1 MDQCTE
7 ISLPLVAPDWI
18 FANSPISDTT
28 MKDPQLIGD
37 SDDIFTRLSTRCQAF
52 AEDWKFQ
59 NDQGLSEA
67 DWYRWITL
75 LVKSGQNDTAL
86 AFSKASSKHN
96 KQSELRITKL
106 ASEPNKGTT
115 RCTTFGCSE
124 EQIAVCFN
132 HKIRLNNRG
141 QIINS
146 PGKFSKA
153 PKKIVDLDSIGFVLD
168 KDTGRPKKLNP
179 NAFARHVVNIELDIV
194 YVQGGRFYVYKDGI
208 WMFVDLNKLKRMLRD
223 ILNRYVTDFWTP
235 SIEEKYLQALAL
247 EAPPVEKMDFDRRYL
262 NLNNGMLDLEN
273 FQLLPHNKKYYST
286 VRIPINFDPKA
297 KCPEF
302 LNFLDQI
309 FEEDQERI
317 AISGEMYGYCLTSS
331 VKAQK
336 ALILYGNGANGKSVF
351 ADVLGMLV
359 GSENTCALTLSDLDK
374 PFARSELVDKLL
386 ILSTENEMD
395 SRGLNTQFLKAI
407 VSGDSIRVE
416 RKHEQG
422 FTYRPFCKLVLG
434 LNNLPYARDK
444 SHGFMRRLI
453 ILPFNRTFD
462 KSQAD
467 VHLTDKLK
475 KELPGILNFALKGLQ
490 VLRGN
495 KYIFT
500 DSKVST
506 KAQRS
511 YEDELNPVASFVEDV
526 ITKGEAS
533 QKVLNDTIARIYRI
547 WCTKNGISNP
557 MSNQRLFAA
566 IRSTLQAKG
575 IKSEPIKSGGKRY
588 HLGIRLIVEEPTNVI
603 SSTEV
608 DDIENID

>member
-1 MDQCTE
+1 MDQSAE
-7 ISLPLVAPDWI
+7 VFLPLVAPDWI
-18 FANSPISDTT
+18 FDNSPVSDST
-28 MKDPQLIGD
+28 IG
-37 SDDIFTRLSTRCQAF
+37 SHQPAESSEDIFARLSTRCQAF
-52 AEDWKFQ
+52 AEDWKTQ
-59 NDQGLSEA
+59 SVQGLSEA

-75 LVKSGQNDTAL
+75 LMKSGQGEAAL

-96 KQSELRITKL
+96 QQSQLRITKL

-132 HKIRLNNRG
+132 HKTRRNNRG
-141 QIINS
+141 QITNS
-146 PGKFSKA
+146 PGRFSKA
-153 PKKIVDLDSIGFVLD
+153 PKQKVDLGSIGFILD
-168 KDTGRPKKLNP
+168 KETGRPTKLNP
-179 NAFARHVVNIELDIV
+179 NAFARHVVNIKLDIL
-194 YVQGGRFYVYKDGI
+194 YVQGGRFYVYENGI
-208 WMFVDLNKLKRMLRD
+208 WTYVDMNKLKRVMRD
-223 ILNRYVTDFWTP
+223 ILNGYVADFWTP
-235 SIEEKYLQALAL
+235 SIEERYLQALAL
-247 EAPPVEKMDFDRRYL
+247 EAPSVEKMDSKRRFL
-262 NLNNGMLDLEN
+262 NLNNGMLDLQE
-273 FQLLPHNKKYYST
+273 FKLLPHNKKYYST
-286 VRIPINFDPKA
+286 IRIPIDFDPNA

-309 FEEDQERI
+309 FEGDQERK
-317 AISGEMYGYCLTSS
+317 AISSEMYGYCLTSS

-351 ADVLGMLV
+351 ADILGMLV

-407 VSGDSIRVE
+407 VSGDPIRVE

-462 KSQAD
+462 KGQAD
-467 VHLTDKLK
+467 VHLTRKLK
-475 KELPGILNFALKGLQ
+475 KELPGILNFALNGLQ
-490 VLRGN
+490 RLRSN
-495 KYIFT
+495 EYIFT

-511 YEDELNPVASFVEDV
+511 YEEELNPVASFVEDT
-526 ITKGEAS
+526 ITKGEVD
-533 QKVLNDTIARIYRI
+533 QRVQNDSIARLYRI
-547 WCTKNGISNP
+547 WCTQNRISNP

-575 IKSEPIKSGGKRY
+575 IKSDPIKSGGKRY
-588 HLGIRLIVEEPTNVI
+588 HIGIQLIVSEPSAGT
-603 SSTEV
+603 SLTSV
-608 DDIENID
+608 DDIEHTY